1 MECKALDY
9 YHNLLKNNDYDFEAI
24 EDFLTQTNVGSSIYL
39 ETWWE
44 DSGEHF
50 NHTFQKDFTSREIFN
65 MFDMYKPPN
74 DITDE
79 ELEHKH
85 SYNFLSYG
93 DYAPKCQN
101 TECEYHRGL
110 NNYAWCGYSDWANQC
125 IIDIVYNIQFA
136 FEIGG
141 WSAIDELRPQFNKK
155 IINYICKK
163 LPQNYVGIKEKEI
176 YGDDD
181 MSFVKDLSNLHK
193 KDDISVFWENNYMYV
208 NDESGNEAITQ
219 IDLFNAYKFGLFI
232 EAPIFDYVASDEE
245 VKNLQ
250 KKLLEFH
257 KIDFSKEEQSKY
269 LIDVWEYLDN
279 IAEDFK
285 KLTGVKINT
294 IDNKRAIVSYMS
306 ETDWENN
313 CAMGFGS
320 ATYIA
325 RLLDDTIKNANLTP
339 SNHDKAQLLQDWLI
353 VSDYD
358 LTKFQEE
365 LHKEMGYKVER
376 VIDGSIWI
384 NSAKY
389 EYVHKIVIT
398 DEEVEIY
405 GDYRMFDSDNVIIG
419 NIERENI
426 QTIVEQFYHDNGYT
440 VTNDIKECLEFDITK
455 KGDW

>member
-1 MECKALDY
+1 MKCKALDY
-9 YHNLLKNNDYDFEAI
+9 YHNLLRENNYDFEAI
-24 EDFLTQTNVGSSIYL
+24 EDFLTQTNVGSSIYGDR
-39 ETWWE
+39 WWE

-50 NHTFQKDFTSREIFN
+50 CSTFKKDFTSREIFN
-65 MFDMYKPPN
+65 MFNMYKPPN
-74 DITDE
+74 NITDE
-79 ELEHKH
+79 ELEYKH

-110 NNYAWCGYSDWANQC
+110 HNYAWCGYSDWADQC

-155 IINYICKK
+155 IIDYICTK

-176 YGDDD
+176 YGDNE
-181 MSFVKDLSNLHK
+181 MNFVKDLSNLHK

-245 VKNLQ
+245 VENLQ

-257 KIDFSKEEQSKY
+257 KIDFSKEEQNKY
-269 LIDVWEYLDN
+269 LIDVWEYLDD
-279 IAEDFK
+279 IAEDFE

-306 ETDWENN
+306 ETDWDNN

-325 RLLDDTIKNANLTP
+325 KLLDDTIKNANLTP
-339 SNHDKAQLLQDWLI
+339 SNHDTAQLLQDWLI

-358 LTKFQEE
+358 LTKFQNE
-365 LHKEMGYKVER
+365 LHKKMSHQEER
-376 VIDGSIWI
+376 IIDGSIWI

-389 EYVHKIVIT
+389 EYVHKIIIT
-398 DEEVEIY
+398 NEEVDIY
-405 GDYRMFDSDNVIIG
+405 GSCKLYDNDVIIG
-419 NIERENI
+419 SIERENI
-426 QTIVEQFYHDNGYT
+426 QTIVEQFYHEDGSIT
-440 VTNDIKECLEFDITK
+440 FNDIKECLDFDISQ
-455 KGDW
+455 KGEW